1 MRCNKNMGKGR
12 RNENQRHVVVVEHV
26 AVPDD
31 QERLRRAYSI
41 ILQAAQR
48 LSQNRGA
55 KHAGGESGG
64 HNGDAAEG
72 FEENGDQ
79 DAS

>member
-12 RNENQRHVVVVEHV
+12 RENQRYVVVVEHV
-26 AVPDD
+26 AVPDA

-48 LSQNRGA
+48 LSQKRGA
-55 KHAGGESGG
+55 KHDGGESGG

-79 DAS
+79 DVS

>member
-12 RNENQRHVVVVEHV
+12 RNENQRYVAVVEHV
-26 AVPDD
+26 AVPDA

-48 LSQNRGA
+48 LSQKRGA
-55 KHAGGESGG
+55 KHTGGESGG
-64 HNGDAAEG
+64 HDGDAAEG

-79 DAS
+79 DVS